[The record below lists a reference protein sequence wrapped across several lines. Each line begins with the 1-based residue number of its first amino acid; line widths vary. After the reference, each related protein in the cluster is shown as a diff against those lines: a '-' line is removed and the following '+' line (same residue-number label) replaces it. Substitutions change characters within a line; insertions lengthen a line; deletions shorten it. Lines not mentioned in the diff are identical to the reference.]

1 MLTVN
6 DPLDKATSNK
16 RKNVAIADILAFA
29 GNTKYQEKLMECG
42 TWLHFDSCPS
52 GHEKYL
58 RKANFCKKRLCPF
71 CQWRRTVRLGQELL
85 EVLHAHQKENP
96 KDRHL
101 MITLTTHNC
110 VSEDLGKTITDL
122 HKGWD
127 RLVKY
132 KEVSK
137 VLKGYFRSLEVT
149 YNASKDTYNPHI
161 HILCVVPPGYFT
173 KDYIKRDRWLSLWKK
188 AMNNPSITQ
197 VDIRTIKP
205 KKGHE
210 KPEQMLR
217 GGVAEVS
224 KYAVKTSDFLS
235 KKLTQ
240 EKQAEVLLTYA
251 FALHKRKLQTFAGC
265 LLDWRKKLQLE
276 RKNQD
281 LEEMT
286 DLLKLET
293 CRCSI
298 CNSEL
303 VYEIYRWQRD
313 NYSLHGVN
321 ETSWIKQALKTAE
334 TAQKAKKLFN
344 CLSVSEGEKV
354 VA

>member
-122 HKGWD
+122 HKGFD

-161 HILCVVPPGYFT
+161 HILSVVPPKYFT
-173 KDYIKRDRWLSLWKK
+173 NDYIKRDRWLSLWRK
-188 AMNNPSITQ
+188 AMNNPAITQ
-197 VDIRTIKP
+197 VDVRTIKP
-205 KKGHE
+205 KKGNT
-210 KPEQMLR
+210 KPEQVLR
-217 GGVAEVS
+217 GGVAEVA
-224 KYAVKTSDFLS
+224 KYAIKTSDFLS
-235 KKLTQ
+235 KKLTE

-265 LLDWRKKLQLE
+265 LLEWRKKLQLDL
-276 RKNQD
+276 KNQD
-281 LEEMT
+281 LEEMI
-286 DLLKLET
+286 DLLKSES
-293 CRCSI
+293 CKCSI

-303 VYEIYRWQRD
+303 IYEIFRWQRD
-313 NYSLHGVN
+313 TYALHSMN
-321 ETSWIKQALKTAE
+321 DKSWIRQALNTAK
-334 TAQKAKKLFN
+334 TAQKAKELLN
-344 CLSVSEGEKV
+344 SRSMSEGEKLT
-354 VA
+354 A